1 MDIRALKYEAGQ
13 SLRQA
18 AYSPRRLVLIH
29 TGVALGVSV
38 LLALI
43 SYFLD
48 SGVSSG
54 GGLSGMDAQAAL
66 ETAQVVLQL
75 ISLVVLPFWQAGM
88 IFAALRMAR
97 RQPSAPRDLAEGLRR
112 FMPLLSSGLMM
123 GLQYVG
129 RGFVAMY
136 LSSMLVMM
144 TPFSAPY
151 YQFAAMLEKNP
162 ELDIT
167 ALNLDGMMWFF
178 VAYLVI
184 FVLVY
189 GALTLPVFYRYRMVN
204 YVIMDKAGIGGVR
217 AVFLS
222 QMMMRG
228 RRMKLFK
235 LDLSFWWFYGLELLL
250 SLVSLGSLV
259 LPLLGIGLPVS
270 DDAAYWI
277 FQLLAV
283 VGQLVLYCLARPKL
297 EVTYAQCYEA
307 FLQPEEPNPQ
317 MPREHPWTY

>member
-151 YQFAAMLEKNP
+151 YQFAAML
-162 ELDIT
+162 
-167 ALNLDGMMWFF
+167 
-178 VAYLVI
+178 
-184 FVLVY
+184 
-189 GALTLPVFYRYRMVN
+189 
-204 YVIMDKAGIGGVR
+204 
-217 AVFLS
+217 
-222 QMMMRG
+222 
-228 RRMKLFK
+228 
-235 LDLSFWWFYGLELLL
+235 
-250 SLVSLGSLV
+250 
-259 LPLLGIGLPVS
+259 
-270 DDAAYWI
+270 
-277 FQLLAV
+277 
-283 VGQLVLYCLARPKL
+283 
-297 EVTYAQCYEA
+297 
-307 FLQPEEPNPQ
+307 
-317 MPREHPWTY
+317 

>member
-1 MDIRALKYEAGQ
+1 MDIRALKYEADQ
-13 SLRQA
+13 SLQQA

-29 TGVALGVSV
+29 TAVALGVSV

-43 SYFLD
+43 SFLLD

-75 ISLVVLPFWQAGM
+75 ISLVALPFWQAGL
-88 IFAALRMAR
+88 IFTAVRMAR
-97 RQPSAPRDLAEGLRR
+97 RQSVAPRDLAEGFRR
-112 FMPLLSSGLMM
+112 FKPLLSSGLMM
-123 GLQYVG
+123 GLQYAA
-129 RGFVAMY
+129 RGFVSVY

-144 TPFSAPY
+144 TPFASPY
-151 YQFAAMLEKNP
+151 YQLAAMLEKNP

-167 ALNLDGMMWFF
+167 TLNLDGMMVFA
-178 VAYLVI
+178 VAYLAI

-189 GALTLPVFYRYRMVN
+189 AVMTLPVFYRYRMVH
-204 YVIMDKAGIGGVR
+204 YVIMDRAEIGGVK
-217 AVFLS
+217 AMFLS

-235 LDLSFWWFYGLELLL
+235 LDLSFWWFYALELLL
-250 SLVSLGSLV
+250 SLVSLGGLL

-270 DDAAYWI
+270 DDALYWI

-283 VGQLVLYCLARPKL
+283 AGQFGLYYLARPKL

-307 FLQPEEPNPQ
+307 FLQPEEPKPQ
-317 MPREHPWTY
+317 IPQSHPWTY